1 MKKVESKSTWHKP
14 LWFSATAA
22 TILLAI
28 SGFSTTAMAADL
40 EAGKKAYER
49 SCQACHRPDGS
60 FIERRNR

>member
-1 MKKVESKSTWHKP
+1 MKKAAFKSTWQKP
-14 LWFSATAA
+14 IWFSATAA
-22 TILLAI
+22 SILLAI
-28 SGFSTTAMAADL
+28 TGFGTTAMASDL